1 MLGAALAAVQIG
13 SSIIGG
19 MKAANEQKKIINSL
33 KAQKD
38 QNEDWWDRKE
48 NEDPTQLASS
58 QAIMTAT
65 EDAVRRRNR
74 AAAGTQA
81 VMGGTEESVAAAKAA
96 NNQITSDTASKIAV
110 AGEQRKQALE
120 NQYLN
125 RKEAI
130 EGQINA
136 ARGQKAQ
143 AISGAIQGVG
153 NAVGNIGLALDATAK
168 TSPSSSVTEGKNGQL
183 DTSAIVEQNQKALT
197 NPFVK
202 TPNTGKSRVT
212 QNYMGNL
219 QTNSIAA
226 QNQAATA
233 AWMDEMARRYG
244 QSIWDAK

>member
-1 MLGAALAAVQIG
+1 MLGAALAAFQIG
-13 SSIIGG
+13 SSIYGG
-19 MKAANEQKKIINSL
+19 IKAANEQKKIINSL

-153 NAVGNIGLALDATAK
+153 NAVGSAALALDATAK
-168 TSPSSSVTEGKNGQL
+168 PAGADSLVKEGKNGQL
-183 DTSAIVEQNQKALT
+183 DTSKLVEIQQKMVNNDMAKSMADWKSPYETSLTPQQQQNAILD
-197 NPFVK
+197 
-202 TPNTGKSRVT
+202 
-212 QNYMGNL
+212 Y
-219 QTNSIAA
+219 IA
-226 QNQAATA
+226 N
-233 AWMDEMARRYG
+233 R